1 VASCHRV
8 SAIPMSGQ
16 QRTIRKKELVT
27 ALTEGTLLD
36 DWARENGISRRT
48 AYRWVKDPK
57 VRAAVNLH
65 RRMAVD
71 QSLAVM
77 SEQVTGAAKAI
88 GELGKNAASESVK
101 LRALQAVFTNLVA
114 VSKFGGL
121 EERIT
126 QLEEQFHARTGSTGR
141 VA

>member
-1 VASCHRV
+1 VACCHRV
-8 SAIPMSGQ
+8 SATPMSGQ
-16 QRTIRKKELVT
+16 QRTSRKKQLVI
-27 ALTEGTLLD
+27 ALTEGKLLD

-48 AYRWVKDPK
+48 AYRWAKDPK
-57 VRAAVNLH
+57 VKAAVNLH

-77 SEQVTGAAKAI
+77 SEQVTWAAKAI

-101 LRALQAVFTNLVA
+101 LRALKAVFANLVA

-126 QLEEQFHARTGSTGR
+126 ELEEQFHARTRSTGF